1 MKYIILAALV
11 LSFFQCTPVFSY
23 EFTARL
29 TLNGAQDADFLRELD
44 ISVDSIRN
52 NVARVWIDKEEER
65 LIKEAGYSVEPILD
79 AAFLKVDRFGRADG
93 YHTPETCVD
102 DLKAWAAEHKDVCS
116 LHQIGTSVE
125 GRPIVALKVSS
136 NPLKHTFKP
145 IVRICGA
152 HHGNEVGSSETVI
165 MFTKYLLDNYST
177 DARLRKLVEEREV
190 WLIPMVNPDGVAKRT
205 RYNGN
210 HMDLNR
216 NYGYHFGRGYKKA
229 GSNPYSEPE
238 TRAIRDQAA
247 NIPFALSLSYHCSG
261 DIVNYL
267 WNYTKV
273 RAPDQKLILELAEGY
288 ARTNG
293 YEVTEGCDWYQTTG
307 DTDDWAYGCTGVI
320 DATIEVANPS
330 FSGMPS
336 VFNKNLE
343 SMLYTIEQAGR
354 GICGIVTDKNSGK
367 ALEAM
372 VEVLEPGWPAF
383 THPVLGDFHRV
394 LQPGTYSLRVWA
406 PGYCE
411 KIIEGIKV
419 GSGDATR
426 IDVSLEEAPG
436 NFHALKL
443 MAAVIPQDNFKNTT
457 HGPHSL
463 GPVDGRFCSLGSG
476 GYVVL
481 DLSGAFSVGT
491 AARLTITDSKEADS
505 NDEAFEIF
513 TSASCDGPFEKVGS
527 GTGSCEVQVKSLQR
541 YLKVVDNSNGKDAG
555 TITPGLD
562 LDAVTVELRPATQ
575 ARQFNKLHV
584 ID

>member
-1 MKYIILAALV
+1 MKYIILAV
-11 LSFFQCTPVFSY
+11 VILSVFQSNPVFSS
-23 EFTARL
+23 EFTALL
-29 TLNGAQDADFLRELD
+29 TLNGPQDADFLRKLD
-44 ISVDSIRN
+44 LSVDSIRN
-52 NVARVWIDKEEER
+52 NVARVWIDEKEEG
-65 LIKEAGYSVEPILD
+65 LIKEAGYPVERILD
-79 AAFLKVDRFGRADG
+79 EAFLETDIYGRAAG
-93 YHTPETCVD
+93 YHTPETCVN

-116 LHQIGTSVE
+116 FHQIGTSVQ

-136 NPLKHTFKP
+136 DPLKHTFKP

-152 HHGNEVGSSETVI
+152 HHGNEVGASETVI
-165 MFTKYLLDNYST
+165 MFTKHLLDNYAT
-177 DARLRKLVEEREV
+177 DARLKKLIKEREI
-190 WLIPMVNPDGVAKRT
+190 WLIPMVNPDGVAKRS
-205 RYNGN
+205 RYNAN
-210 HMDLNR
+210 RKDLNR
-216 NYGYHFGRGYKKA
+216 NYGYHFGRSYKA

-247 NIPFALSLSYHCSG
+247 DTPFALSLSFHCSG

-273 RAPDQKLILELAEGY
+273 RAPDQKLILELANGY
-288 ARTNG
+288 ASSNG
-293 YEVTEGCDWYQTTG
+293 YEVTEGADWYQTNG

-320 DATIEVANPS
+320 DTTIEVANPS
-330 FSGMPS
+330 FSGMS
-336 VFNKNLE
+336 RVFNQNLE
-343 SMLYTIEQAGR
+343 SMIYTIEQAGR
-354 GICGIVTDKNSGK
+354 GVCGIVTDKNTGK

-406 PGYCE
+406 PGYSE
-411 KIIEGIKV
+411 KIIKGVTV
-419 GSGDATR
+419 GAGDATR
-426 IDVSLEEAPG
+426 IDVSLELAPG
-436 NFHALKL
+436 KFHALKL
-443 MAAVIPQDNFKNTT
+443 MTAAIPQDNYKNTT

-463 GPVDGRFCSLGSG
+463 GPADGRFCSLGSG

-481 DLSGAFSVGT
+481 DLSESFSAGT
-491 AARLTITDSKEADS
+491 GARLTIHDSKEADS

-513 TSASCDGPFEKVGS
+513 TSVSCDGPFQKVGS

-541 YLKVVDNSNGKDAG
+541 YLKVLDSRSKDAG

-575 ARQFNKLHV
+575 SRQFKELHV
-584 ID
+584 IR